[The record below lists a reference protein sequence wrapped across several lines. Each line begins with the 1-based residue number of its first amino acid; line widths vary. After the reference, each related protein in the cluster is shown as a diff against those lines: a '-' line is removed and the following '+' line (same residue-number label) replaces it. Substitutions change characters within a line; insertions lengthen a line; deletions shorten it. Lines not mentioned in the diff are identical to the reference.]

1 MPGPTPAT
9 LATARICPNCDGFA
23 TAAVASGSRDS
34 RGRLPTVLVDCPA
47 CHGTGTVSPGPR
59 LAAADLEVTA

>member
-23 TAAVASGSRDS
+23 TAVVGSGARDS
-34 RGRLPTVLVDCPA
+34 RGNLPTVLVDCPA
-47 CHGTGTVSPGPR
+47 CHGTGTFSPDLR

>member
-1 MPGPTPAT
+1 MPGTTPAT

-23 TAAVASGSRDS
+23 TAVVTAGARDS
-34 RGRLPTVLVDCPA
+34 RGHLPTFLVDCPA
-47 CHGTGTVSPGPR
+47 CHGTGAVFPRPR